1 MGKSHTKLAKFIHW
15 SFILL
20 YAYGI
25 FKQVDD
31 LEDLEDN
38 SLLMLE
44 VSFAS
49 VFLLIVI
56 MRYFYMRSAETFQGA
71 NVPVHKVHTF
81 FAKTVHLSMY
91 FTLIML
97 PLTGLMI
104 AGLYTQGHTDEDGL
118 VISIVLTAHEF
129 SAVLSYV
136 LIATHVSAAIY
147 SRIKGEGVWSSMVPI
162 LKEDK
167 PTNNKYILRVAE
179 IEEKI
184 YDKVENLFT
193 SGKKDNQK

>member
-1 MGKSHTKLAKFIHW
+1 MSKSHTKLAKFIHW

-31 LEDLEDN
+31 LDDLEDN
-38 SLLMLE
+38 SLLVFE
-44 VSFAS
+44 VIFAS
-49 VFLLIVI
+49 SFLLIVI
-56 MRYFYMRSAETFQGA
+56 MRYSYMRRFETFQGA

-91 FTLIML
+91 FTFIML
-97 PLTGLMI
+97 PITGLMI
-104 AGLYTQGHTDEDGL
+104 AGLFSQGHTEQDGL
-118 VISIVLTAHEF
+118 LMSIILAMHEF
-129 SAVLSYV
+129 FATLSYV

-147 SRIKGEGVWSSMVPI
+147 SRVKGEGVWSSMVPI
-162 LKEDK
+162 LKEDQ
-167 PTNNKYILRVAE
+167 PSSNKIITKISA

-184 YDKVENLFT
+184 YDKVESIFSSN
-193 SGKKDNQK
+193 KK

>member
-1 MGKSHTKLAKFIHW
+1 MGKNHTILAKFIHW

-20 YAYGI
+20 YVYGI

-38 SLLMLE
+38 GLLILE

-71 NVPVHKVHTF
+71 NFPVHKVHTF

-91 FTLIML
+91 FTLVML
-97 PLTGLMI
+97 PLTGLLI

-129 SAVLSYV
+129 SAVLSYI

-162 LKEDK
+162 LKEDQ
-167 PTNNKYILRVAE
+167 PSTNKIITKISA
-179 IEEKI
+179 IEEKF
-184 YDKVENLFT
+184 YDKVESLVT
-193 SGKKDNQK
+193 SKE

>member
-1 MGKSHTKLAKFIHW
+1 MGKNHTILAKFIHW

-38 SLLMLE
+38 GLLILE

-91 FTLIML
+91 FTLVML
-97 PLTGLMI
+97 PLTGLLI

-129 SAVLSYV
+129 SAVLSYI

-162 LKEDK
+162 LKEEK
-167 PTNNKYILRVAE
+167 PTSNELVLKIAAL
-179 IEEKI
+179 EEKI
-184 YDKVENLFT
+184 YDKVETFFT
-193 SGKKDNQK
+193 PSKKNDQQ

>member
-1 MGKSHTKLAKFIHW
+1 MGKNHTILAKFIHW

-31 LEDLEDN
+31 LEDLEDTN
-38 SLLMLE
+38 LLILE

-56 MRYFYMRSAETFQGA
+56 MRYFYMRRFETFQGA

-81 FAKTVHLSMY
+81 FAKSVHLSMY
-91 FTLIML
+91 FTLVML

-104 AGLYTQGHTDEDGL
+104 AGLYSQGHTDEDGL

-136 LIATHVSAAIY
+136 LIATHISAAIY

-167 PTNNKYILRVAE
+167 PTSSELILK
-179 IEEKI
+179 ISTYEEKI
-184 YDKVENLFT
+184 YDKVGSLFT
-193 SGKKDNQK
+193 TSKKEE

>member
-1 MGKSHTKLAKFIHW
+1 MGKNHTILAKFIHW

-38 SLLMLE
+38 GLLILE

-71 NVPVHKVHTF
+71 NFPVHKVHTF

-91 FTLIML
+91 FTLVML
-97 PLTGLMI
+97 PLTGLLI

-129 SAVLSYV
+129 SAVLSYI

-162 LKEDK
+162 LKEDQ
-167 PTNNKYILRVAE
+167 PSTNKIITKISA
-179 IEEKI
+179 IEEKF
-184 YDKVENLFT
+184 YDKVESLVT
-193 SGKKDNQK
+193 SKE